1 MKRQMMKAAMRI
13 ATPDLPID
21 RKAVRRSAMKAGK
34 WAMKRVGR
42 NRGPDYGAIALRGL
56 GAAAVTLPIGYLIG
70 RRLMGHRSTELTVPV
85 H

>member
-1 MKRQMMKAAMRI
+1 MKKQMMKAAMRM
-13 ATPDLPID
+13 ATHDFPID
-21 RKAVRRSAMKAGK
+21 RRAVRRSAMKAGK
-34 WAMKRVGR
+34 WAMKRAGR

-70 RRLMGHRSTELTVPV
+70 RRLLGHRHTELTVPV